1 MTPLPVAEAL
11 DARIRDA
18 IAMDAPL
25 DERLG
30 IVRDAV
36 RTLNPE
42 FAKAAERLVS
52 RLQSAEAGAHAPAPG
67 EAMPPFLLPDS
78 AGRLVSLASLLRD
91 GPVVVA
97 FHRGHWCPYC
107 RLHAIALGEVRERI
121 EAEGAQIVSI
131 APDRRQFSAQL
142 KAEAGDAIPIL
153 CDIDNGYALSLNL
166 AIWIGQEM
174 QELMAFSGYALDLYQ
189 GNSAWMLP
197 IPATF
202 VVSQQGFVA
211 ARHIDPDY
219 RRRMDIDQ
227 LLDAVRTLRQAA

>member
-1 MTPLPVAEAL
+1 MTTLTVAEAL

-30 IVRDAV
+30 VVREAV
-36 RTLNPE
+36 RTLNPG
-42 FAKAAERLVS
+42 FNDAVERLVS
-52 RLQSAEAGAHAPAPG
+52 RLQSAQAGAHAPAPG
-67 EAMPPFLLPDS
+67 EVMPPFLMPDS
-78 AGRLVSLASLLRD
+78 TGQLVSLANLLRD
-91 GPVVVA
+91 GPVVIA

-121 EAEGAQIVSI
+121 EAEGARIVSI

-142 KAEAGDAIPIL
+142 KAEAGDATPIL

-174 QELMAFSGYALDLYQ
+174 QELMATSGYALDVYQ

-202 VVSQQGFVA
+202 VVSQEGIVV

>member
-1 MTPLPVAEAL
+1 MTTLSVAEAL

-30 IVRDAV
+30 VVRDAV
-36 RTLNPE
+36 RALNPE
-42 FAKAAERLVS
+42 FADAVERLVS
-52 RLQSAEAGAHAPAPG
+52 RLKAAEAGAQAPSTG
-67 EAMPPFLLPDS
+67 EAMPPFLMPDS
-78 AGRLVSLASLLRD
+78 AGKLVSLAGLLQD

-107 RLHAIALGEVRERI
+107 RLHAIALGEVRQRI
-121 EAEGAQIVSI
+121 EAEGAQIVAI
-131 APDRRQFSAQL
+131 APDRRQFSAML
-142 KAEAGDAIPIL
+142 KAQAGDAIPIL
-153 CDIDNGYALSLNL
+153 TDVDNGYALSINL

-174 QELMAFSGYALDLYQ
+174 QELMASSGYALDLYQ
-189 GNSAWMLP
+189 GNGAWMLP

-202 VVSQQGFVA
+202 VVSTQGIIV

-219 RRRMDIDQ
+219 RRRMDVDD
-227 LLDAVRTLRQAA
+227 LLDAVRKLRQAA